1 MQLKKIQIDR
11 QNLLKYYNI
20 ILYSLLIINLKNEN
34 TPYIF
39 FLQYA
44 ENTIFDPIVFWF
56 SLGFFFYL
64 DSFSSQ
70 HLRHIAHTWTMA
82 VFALSS
88 AIDPRDHINIL
99 AAKASQ
105 IQPDNHY
112 LCLIY

>member
-1 MQLKKIQIDR
+1 MKTPLTFFFYNMQKIPSLI
-11 QNLLKYYNI
+11 LL
-20 ILYSLLIINLKNEN
+20 
-34 TPYIF
+34 F
-39 FLQYA
+39 FGSVW
-44 ENTIFDPIVFWF
+44 VF
-56 SLGFFFYL
+56 FFFYL

>member
-1 MQLKKIQIDR
+1 MKTPLTFFFYNMQKIPSLI
-11 QNLLKYYNI
+11 LL
-20 ILYSLLIINLKNEN
+20 
-34 TPYIF
+34 F
-39 FLQYA
+39 FGS
-44 ENTIFDPIVFWF
+44 VWV
-56 SLGFFFYL
+56 FFFYL

-70 HLRHIAHTWTMA
+70 HLRHIAHPWTMA